1 MWRSTSRLGGRVIG
15 FVRGLAVPPLT
26 ELRGAEL
33 VKENHN

>member
-1 MWRSTSRLGGRVIG
+1 MWRSTSRLDGGVIG
-15 FVRGLAVPPLT
+15 FVCGLAVPPLT